1 MDLVELQAK
10 ARNGTFMNSLPY
22 AHNNREVR
30 EAYRQESVR
39 IEAKFEKMFGEA
51 ILEEIGLK
59 KETDITREAAAK
71 NAAIDSLLKKVFSV
85 CWEAGH
91 ANGYTEVVAEAFDL
105 VLVIRAAVELGKVVS
120 W

>member
-51 ILEEIGLK
+51 ILTELGLK
-59 KETDITREAAAK
+59 RETDITREAAAK
-71 NAAIDSLLKKVFSV
+71 NAAIDALLKKVFNL

-91 ANGYTEVVAEAFDL
+91 SGGFTEVVGEALDL
-105 VLVIRAAVELGKVVS
+105 VPVIKSAVELGKVVS